1 MAQSKRPPRPRVPAP
16 SVAPQPQQP
25 AAGSDVAVP
34 VFVVTVD
41 GTQYTMDLERDITIS
56 NTWEGINDALVCN
69 AKQFARWGALEVRVT
84 QACKRRY
91 AELFAAMRV
100 ALMGETAQ
108 GTAKPPSAEVVKQAV
123 LESEEYS
130 ALAAT
135 AQLLETG
142 RTALKMRMDAV
153 LELARNMRSEL
164 EAGLLDKR
172 QVVGSARAEA
182 KLRELY
188 PGGASGE

>member
-84 QACKRRY
+84 QACN
-91 AELFAAMRV
+91 AAMR
-100 ALMGETAQ
+100 
-108 GTAKPPSAEVVKQAV
+108 SC
-123 LESEEYS
+123 
-130 ALAAT
+130 
-135 AQLLETG
+135 
-142 RTALKMRMDAV
+142 
-153 LELARNMRSEL
+153 
-164 EAGLLDKR
+164 
-172 QVVGSARAEA
+172 
-182 KLRELY
+182 LR
-188 PGGASGE
+188 PCAWR

>member
-1 MAQSKRPPRPRVPAP
+1 
-16 SVAPQPQQP
+16 
-25 AAGSDVAVP
+25 
-34 VFVVTVD
+34 
-41 GTQYTMDLERDITIS
+41 
-56 NTWEGINDALVCN
+56 
-69 AKQFARWGALEVRVT
+69 
-84 QACKRRY
+84 
-91 AELFAAMRV
+91 LFAAMRV